1 MEALVEQATAANG
14 RPERHLVALSSAP
27 EPLWA
32 PLVIRLATEADRRSV
47 ERLAQ
52 LDSARPPADQVLIGE
67 LHGQAVAA
75 VSLSDG
81 KAISDPFVPAGEI
94 VELVQLRARQ
104 LAPKQRAR
112 RLSAPRRAR

>member
-14 RPERHLVALSSAP
+14 RPERRLVALSSAP

-32 PLVIRLATEADRRSV
+32 PLVIRLATQADRRSL

-52 LDSARPPADQVLIGE
+52 LDSARPPAGQTVIGE
-67 LHGQAVAA
+67 LQGQAVAA

-81 KAISDPFVPAGEI
+81 KAISDPFVAAGEI
-94 VELVQLRARQ
+94 VELVRLRAQQ
-104 LAPKQRAR
+104 LAPKQRGR
-112 RLSAPRRAR
+112 RLAEPLRAR